1 MQLPKRIYENCCK
14 MNHMSKQE
22 VMVRVPKNL
31 IDTIRNKHPDLADED
46 NAVVVRIALKRY
58 IQILEQ
64 NKTVVST

>member
-1 MQLPKRIYENCCK
+1 
-14 MNHMSKQE
+14 MSKQE